1 MPLKVRGN
9 SLVLR
14 TISPLDI
21 LHTSSTTLLSTR
33 SKVDCQQNESPL
45 RRVVKIAIS
54 AMDPFTI
61 STGVAGL
68 LSLAMEI
75 TKILSAYISDVKSAP
90 EDAQN
95 ILTNVTSLSY
105 VLEQLVQFLRKDA
118 TKTLGK
124 FECTSALRMVIN
136 SCQTQVQDLY
146 QKLEQLQIR
155 SDSKVKGFIDR
166 VKWPFRTEEYQSTVA
181 TQFVQIFQFSLQI
194 SNW

>member
-1 MPLKVRGN
+1 
-9 SLVLR
+9 
-14 TISPLDI
+14 
-21 LHTSSTTLLSTR
+21 
-33 SKVDCQQNESPL
+33 
-45 RRVVKIAIS
+45 
-54 AMDPFTI
+54 MDPFTI

-95 ILTNVTSLSY
+95 ILTKVESLCY

-118 TKTLGK
+118 KTLGK
-124 FECTSALRMVIN
+124 FESTSALCMVIN
-136 SCQTQVQDLY
+136 SCQAQVQDLY

-181 TQFVQIFQFSLQI
+181 TLHQFVQIFQFSLQI